1 LPHQLFTEQHS
12 PSANPRHVE
21 PLVPPHFPSVEVSR
35 LGVELGA
42 EDDELAR
49 VAELLDFVLE
59 VEATLEEALLDN
71 AVLTGIRLE
80 EIEVEVATEEDDN
93 VLLDE
98 TVLELEAL
106 TEDTD
111 DELAGLLD
119 ETVDELRSFEVVI
132 EDELMT

>member
-1 LPHQLFTEQHS
+1 
-12 PSANPRHVE
+12 
-21 PLVPPHFPSVEVSR
+21 VEVIR

-59 VEATLEEALLDN
+59 VEATLEEALLDD
-71 AVLTGIRLE
+71 AVLTGRRLE

-119 ETVDELRSFEVVI
+119 ETVDELRVFEVVI

>member
-1 LPHQLFTEQHS
+1 
-12 PSANPRHVE
+12 
-21 PLVPPHFPSVEVSR
+21 VEVIR

-49 VAELLDFVLE
+49 VAELLDFVRE
-59 VEATLEEALLDN
+59 VEATLEEALLDD
-71 AVLTGIRLE
+71 AVLTGRRLE

-119 ETVDELRSFEVVI
+119 ETVDELRVFEVVI